1 MLGEA
6 GGEDNQ
12 LMELPLVSK
21 QAAIGDD
28 EMTEEMLLKK
38 TEKNRKRRL
47 AAQKRKEKRKVCF
60 SLSLSLLHKHTHTLT
75 LSLSLS
81 PSHTF
86 STHTHMHSPLFFTS
100 VNNNSLLNTTSY
112 PT

>member
-1 MLGEA
+1 MLGEG
-6 GGEDNQ
+6 GGEGSQ

-47 AAQKRKEKRKVCF
+47 AAQKRKEKRKVCTST
-60 SLSLSLLHKHTHTLT
+60 SLSLSRTHTIKNVLI
-75 LSLSLS
+75 
-81 PSHTF
+81 
-86 STHTHMHSPLFFTS
+86 HS
-100 VNNNSLLNTTSY
+100 
-112 PT
+112 